1 MIKLHNIDFC
11 YLKHIH
17 TIDKQE
23 KNMKSYELKPT
34 PENIEFAFKKDLIGR
49 NESLFDFL
57 EFLNSIE
64 DDCSIALEGYWGS
77 GKTFFVKQ
85 MEMVIKA
92 VNPFIEMDEEL
103 RNSIMNEAYR
113 YIRNYNADKMIKQVP
128 IYYDAWLYDNE
139 SDPILSLVYSILET
153 FDSDLIFKN
162 IEFNVDS
169 IREYFNNILS
179 SLHIKLEIPKLV
191 NTEDWLSDI
200 KKSRNI
206 HYTVKEFLDK
216 LLEERGDRLVI
227 FIDELDRCSPEY
239 AVKLLE
245 RIKHYFNNDRITFV
259 FSVNLEQLQHTI
271 KSHYGASFEAS
282 RYLDRFFD
290 LRLSLPAPNKRE
302 FYNMLEFNASDGDYD
317 ALINETV
324 LNHFHLEFR
333 EILKYVRFLRIIDIR
348 PMNLVLR
355 NLYTNRTS
363 NDYVSA
369 IMIPIMIALRIT
381 DIDAYNGFIS
391 GKRADVF
398 VDIYSSDSFYMDMFK
413 CILKSDEMFEEYYDE
428 NSNKNKVNFKS
439 FLERIYLFIFSN
451 KLEPYYKGEKITIN
465 RDAKEYLLKQISLIN
480 KSSNPNG
487 KLAAYDE

>member
-1 MIKLHNIDFC
+1 MR
-11 YLKHIH
+11 
-17 TIDKQE
+17 
-23 KNMKSYELKPT
+23 SYELKPT
-34 PENIEFAFKKDLIGR
+34 QENIEYAFKENLIKR

-57 EFLNSIE
+57 DFLNSIE

-85 MEMVIKA
+85 MEMIIKA
-92 VNPFIEMDEEL
+92 FNPFIEMNEEM
-103 RNSIMNEAYR
+103 RNSIMDEMQR
-113 YIRNYNADKMIKQVP
+113 YIRNYNADKLIKQVP

-153 FDSDLIFKN
+153 FESDLIFKD
-162 IEFNVDS
+162 IEFNADS
-169 IREYFNNILS
+169 IRESFNNILS
-179 SLHIKLEIPKLV
+179 SLHIKLGIPNLV
-191 NTEDWLSDI
+191 KTDDWLADI

-206 HYTVKEFLDK
+206 YSTVKEFLDK

-290 LRLSLPAPNKRE
+290 LRLSLPAPNKRA
-302 FYNMLEFNASDGDYD
+302 FYSMLEFNASDSDYD
-317 ALINETV
+317 ALINETI

-333 EILKYVRFLRIIDIR
+333 EILKYVRILRIINIK

-355 NLYTNRTS
+355 NLYTNCTDT
-363 NDYVSA
+363 DYVSS
-369 IMIPIMIALRIT
+369 IVIPIMVALKIT
-381 DIDAYNGFIS
+381 DVDAYKGFVS
-391 GKRADVF
+391 GHRADIF
-398 VDIYSSDSFYMDMFK
+398 IDIYSSDSFYKEMFK
-413 CILKSDEMFEEYYDE
+413 YLLKSDEVFEEYNDE
-428 NSNKNKVNFKS
+428 SNNNKKKINFNS
-439 FLERIYLFIFSN
+439 FLEKIYLFVFSN
-451 KLEPYYKGEKITIN
+451 TLEPSYKGEKITIN
-465 RDAKEYLLKQISLIN
+465 RNAKGYILEKISLIN
-480 KSSNPNG
+480 SSFNSNG
-487 KLAAYDE
+487 DLSSYNK